1 MMAPDQERAR
11 PDQPIVRHV
20 TIRGRVQGVGFRYFV
35 EQEALLRG
43 LEGFVRNRRDGSVE
57 AVFSGSE
64 NVVAAIL
71 DACRRGPPGAWIT
84 AIEDAGG
91 GSEILAHRRSGERFS
106 VLPTQ

>member
-1 MMAPDQERAR
+1 MTSEGETHIGQGR
-11 PDQPIVRHV
+11 QVVRHV
-20 TIRGRVQGVGFRYFV
+20 VIRGRVQGVGFRYWT

-64 NVVAAIL
+64 NVIAAML

-84 AIEDAGG
+84 DIEDTEAGAD
-91 GSEILAHRRSGERFS
+91 ILASRRPGERFS
-106 VLPTQ
+106 LLPTL